1 MAFGYDE
8 KNVGVEQITKP
19 GEYEVYA
26 TSFADKLTK
35 NSRKEMEV
43 LNYRVR
49 TDVDQPGKGALI
61 QYDNFVA
68 TDKAQ
73 WRFNALTKAT
83 EMYENGHDFGNP
95 SNWAE
100 EMLGKPIIAVVTME
114 KDLKGQERPSVKS
127 FKPSKRK
134 PMAEEPTIKSHK
146 DLDNAA
152 AGIPDNMGASHGV
165 PAPEPTDPFTGNG
178 GGVNISD
185 NDIPF

>member
-8 KNVGVEQITKP
+8 KNVGIERITKP

-26 TSFADKLTK
+26 TSFVDKLT
-35 NSRKEMEV
+35 NTTRKEMEV

-61 QYDNFVA
+61 QFDNFVA

-83 EMYENGHDFGNP
+83 EMYENGHDFGTP

-114 KDLKGQERPSVKS
+114 KDLKGMPRPSVKS
-127 FKPSKRK
+127 FKPSAHK
-134 PMAEEPTIKSHK
+134 PMAEKPIIKSGK
-146 DLDNAA
+146 AVDAA
-152 AGIPDNMGASHGV
+152 AGNVPDNMGATHAA
-165 PAPEPTDPFTGNG
+165 PAPEPTDPFTGNDG
-178 GGVNISD
+178 GIDISD
-185 NDIPF
+185 DDIPF